1 MVGFISE
8 IPFSYRFAT
17 YRTAAKVRYVQ
28 RRGYLHHIDIWNV
41 IEAFRYMFQSSYI
54 IARIP
59 LLLGFSLLI
68 KMPDPKTWISGPFSG
83 VFLFLYRKLP
93 LMFKGARKKQFIQFS
108 YFARENGLN
117 TMEATTLINR

>member
-41 IEAFRYMFQSSYI
+41 IEAFRYRMFQSSCI
-54 IARIP
+54 IALMS

-68 KMPDPKTWISGPFSG
+68 KRPDLKNWISGPIC
-83 VFLFLYRKLP
+83 VFFLYRKLP
-93 LMFKGARKKQFIQFS
+93 LMFKKVQGRSNSYNFLTLLERMGSIQWK
-108 YFARENGLN
+108 RPPL
-117 TMEATTLINR
+117 